1 MTNRKGQNSILFV
14 ATLGVYLGLVLVGAP
29 HVLAQAAT
37 TRQFDVKDE
46 IEKKDDL
53 DKNPNGCDLA
63 RSDHEIKDLETEYLW
78 FNDRSISEYQ
88 GLLEQVLE
96 AFPQKVGE
104 VDINWTSIGDR
115 KASRRVTT
123 AITLPIAD
131 PAAHGL
137 DDDVIFV
144 GNGLPGKTFS
154 FSFFRNRLEDRFR
167 FESRSVPYD
176 SALVRSLYGSAFDHH
191 RCFGSLE
198 LEQLLLKRTEVNVE
212 GTNLVITTR
221 LPRGSLDALLATNA
235 K

>member
-1 MTNRKGQNSILFV
+1 VTNRKGQNSILFV

-63 RSDHEIKDLETEYLW
+63 RSEYEIKDVETEYLW
-78 FNDRSISEYQ
+78 FNDRSISEYRY
-88 GLLEQVLE
+88 LLEQVLD
-96 AFPQKVGE
+96 AYPLNVGE
-104 VDINWTSIGDR
+104 VDVTWTSIGDR
-115 KASRRVTT
+115 KASRRVSA
-123 AITLPIAD
+123 AITLPVAD
-131 PAAHGL
+131 QASRGL
-137 DDDVIFV
+137 DDDIVFV
-144 GNGLPGKTFS
+144 GNGLPGKAFF

-176 SALVRSLYGSAFDHH
+176 SALVRSLYSSAFDHN
-191 RCFGSLE
+191 RCSCSLE
-198 LEQLLLKRTEVNVE
+198 REQLILKHTEVNVE

-221 LPRGSLDALLATNA
+221 LPRGSLESRFAKDA